1 MKSSVKSD
9 PSRERRFRALIRG
22 EFRPEFNREVA
33 IAVRRALREA
43 RRKQGA
49 LPVRTAAEGI
59 PTAGRP
65 VPPSGME
72 SARPGIEGAML
83 SGANGAMLSG
93 MDGVRPGMD
102 GARPSGMEGAVPS
115 DIQTDERRAI
125 HNALVRAQYKVWLAQ
140 EAEAKRRYPNLS
152 LEQELKN
159 PDFVRLLTDPKRP
172 MTVCRAYEAV
182 HLDDIQTD
190 IAREAA
196 VRTAVRMAALSR
208 RPRESGAAPQAGL
221 PMHYGAADPKSRAE
235 IARRALRG
243 ERITL

>member
-1 MKSSVKSD
+1 MKQSVKSD
-9 PSRERRFRALIRG
+9 PSRERRFRALIQG

-33 IAVRRALREA
+33 IAVRRALRQA
-43 RRKQGA
+43 RAKQQGVSDETGKTA
-49 LPVRTAAEGI
+49 LPVRLAAGDRPTGEG
-59 PTAGRP
+59 
-65 VPPSGME
+65 M
-72 SARPGIEGAML
+72 RPGADSMRTVV
-83 SGANGAMLSG
+83 
-93 MDGVRPGMD
+93 DPVRPGEQ
-102 GARPSGMEGAVPS
+102 P
-115 DIQTDERRAI
+115 DERVRQTV
-125 HNALVRAQYKVWLAQ
+125 HDALVRAQYKVWQAQ
-140 EAEAKRRYPNLS
+140 EAEAKRRYPAMS
-152 LEQELKN
+152 LERELQN

-182 HLDDIQTD
+182 HLDDIQAD

-221 PMHYGAADPKSRAE
+221 PMHYGASDPKSRAE

>member
-1 MKSSVKSD
+1 MKQSVKSD
-9 PSRERRFRALIRG
+9 PSRERRFRALIQG

-33 IAVRRALREA
+33 IAVRRALRQA
-43 RRKQGA
+43 RAKQQGVSDETGKPA
-49 LPVRTAAEGI
+49 LPVRLAAGDRPTGEGMR
-59 PTAGRP
+59 PGVDPARP
-65 VPPSGME
+65 VVDP
-72 SARPGIEGAML
+72 
-83 SGANGAMLSG
+83 
-93 MDGVRPGMD
+93 VRPNEQPD
-102 GARPSGMEGAVPS
+102 ARVR
-115 DIQTDERRAI
+115 QTVHD
-125 HNALVRAQYKVWLAQ
+125 ALVRAQYKVWQAQ
-140 EAEAKRRYPNLS
+140 AKRRYPAMS
-152 LEQELKN
+152 LERELQN

-182 HLDDIQTD
+182 HLDDIQAD

-221 PMHYGAADPKSRAE
+221 PMHYGASDPKSRAE

>member
-1 MKSSVKSD
+1 MKQSVKSD
-9 PSRERRFRALIRG
+9 PSRERRFRALIQG

-33 IAVRRALREA
+33 IAVRRALRQA
-43 RRKQGA
+43 RAKQQGVSDETGKPA
-49 LPVRTAAEGI
+49 LPVRLAAGDRPTGEGMRQAVD
-59 PTAGRP
+59 P
-65 VPPSGME
+65 
-72 SARPGIEGAML
+72 ARVMTDP
-83 SGANGAMLSG
+83 
-93 MDGVRPGMD
+93 VRPGEQ
-102 GARPSGMEGAVPS
+102 P
-115 DIQTDERRAI
+115 DERVRQTV
-125 HNALVRAQYKVWLAQ
+125 HDALVRAQYKVWQAQ
-140 EAEAKRRYPNLS
+140 EAEAKRRYPAMS
-152 LEQELKN
+152 LERELQN

-182 HLDDIQTD
+182 HLDDIQAD

-221 PMHYGAADPKSRAE
+221 PMHYGASDPKSRAE

>member
-1 MKSSVKSD
+1 MKQSVKSD
-9 PSRERRFRALIRG
+9 PSRERRFRALIQG

-33 IAVRRALREA
+33 IAVRRALRQA
-43 RRKQGA
+43 RAKQQGASDETGKPA
-49 LPVRTAAEGI
+49 LPVRLAAGDRPTGEGMRQAVD
-59 PTAGRP
+59 P
-65 VPPSGME
+65 
-72 SARPGIEGAML
+72 ARAMT
-83 SGANGAMLSG
+83 
-93 MDGVRPGMD
+93 DPVRPGEQ
-102 GARPSGMEGAVPS
+102 P
-115 DIQTDERRAI
+115 DERVRQTV
-125 HNALVRAQYKVWLAQ
+125 HDALVRAQYKVWRAQ
-140 EAEAKRRYPNLS
+140 EAEAKRRYPAMS
-152 LEQELKN
+152 LERELQN

-182 HLDDIQTD
+182 HLDDIQAD

-221 PMHYGAADPKSRAE
+221 PMHYGASDPKSRAE

>member
-1 MKSSVKSD
+1 MKQSVKSD
-9 PSRERRFRALIRG
+9 PSRERRFRALIQG

-33 IAVRRALREA
+33 IAVRRALRQA
-43 RRKQGA
+43 RAKQQGVSDETGKPA
-49 LPVRTAAEGI
+49 LPVRLAAGDRLTGEGMRQGVD
-59 PTAGRP
+59 P
-65 VPPSGME
+65 
-72 SARPGIEGAML
+72 
-83 SGANGAMLSG
+83 
-93 MDGVRPGMD
+93 VRPGEQ
-102 GARPSGMEGAVPS
+102 P
-115 DIQTDERRAI
+115 DERVRQTV
-125 HNALVRAQYKVWLAQ
+125 HDALVRAQYKVWQAQ
-140 EAEAKRRYPNLS
+140 EAEAKRRYPAMS
-152 LEQELKN
+152 LERELQN

-182 HLDDIQTD
+182 HLDDIQAD

-221 PMHYGAADPKSRAE
+221 PMHYGASDPKSRAE

>member
-1 MKSSVKSD
+1 MKQSVKSD
-9 PSRERRFRALIRG
+9 PSRERRFRALIQG

-33 IAVRRALREA
+33 IAVRRALRQA
-43 RRKQGA
+43 RAKQQGVSDETGKTA
-49 LPVRTAAEGI
+49 LPVRLAAGDPTGEGM
-59 PTAGRP
+59 RP
-65 VPPSGME
+65 VVDP
-72 SARPGIEGAML
+72 
-83 SGANGAMLSG
+83 
-93 MDGVRPGMD
+93 VRPGEQ
-102 GARPSGMEGAVPS
+102 P
-115 DIQTDERRAI
+115 DERVRQTV
-125 HNALVRAQYKVWLAQ
+125 HDALVRAQYKVWQAQ
-140 EAEAKRRYPNLS
+140 EAEAKRRYPAMS
-152 LEQELKN
+152 LERELQN

-182 HLDDIQTD
+182 HLDDIQAD

-221 PMHYGAADPKSRAE
+221 PMHYGASDPKSRAE

>member
-1 MKSSVKSD
+1 MKQSVKSD
-9 PSRERRFRALIRG
+9 PSRERRFRALIQG

-33 IAVRRALREA
+33 IAVRRALRQA
-43 RRKQGA
+43 RAKQQGVSDETGKPA
-49 LPVRTAAEGI
+49 LPVRLAAGDRLTGEGMRQAVD
-59 PTAGRP
+59 P
-65 VPPSGME
+65 
-72 SARPGIEGAML
+72 ARAMT
-83 SGANGAMLSG
+83 
-93 MDGVRPGMD
+93 DPVRPGD
-102 GARPSGMEGAVPS
+102 QP
-115 DIQTDERRAI
+115 DERVRQTV
-125 HNALVRAQYKVWLAQ
+125 HDALVRAQYKVWQAQ
-140 EAEAKRRYPNLS
+140 EAEAKRRYPAMS
-152 LEQELKN
+152 LERELQN

-182 HLDDIQTD
+182 HLDDIQAD

-221 PMHYGAADPKSRAE
+221 PMHYGASDPKSRAE

>member
-1 MKSSVKSD
+1 MKQSVKSD
-9 PSRERRFRALIRG
+9 PSREHRFRALIQG

-33 IAVRRALREA
+33 IAVRRALRQA
-43 RRKQGA
+43 RAKQQGVSDETGKPA
-49 LPVRTAAEGI
+49 LPVRLAAGDRPTGEGMRQAVD
-59 PTAGRP
+59 PARAMTDP
-65 VPPSGME
+65 VC
-72 SARPGIEGAML
+72 PGEQ
-83 SGANGAMLSG
+83 
-93 MDGVRPGMD
+93 P
-102 GARPSGMEGAVPS
+102 
-115 DIQTDERRAI
+115 DERVRQTV
-125 HNALVRAQYKVWLAQ
+125 HDALVRAQYKVWQAQ
-140 EAEAKRRYPNLS
+140 EAEAKRRYPAMS
-152 LEQELKN
+152 LERELQN

-182 HLDDIQTD
+182 HLDDIQAD

-221 PMHYGAADPKSRAE
+221 PMHYGASDPKSRAE

>member
-1 MKSSVKSD
+1 MKQSVKSD
-9 PSRERRFRALIRG
+9 PSRERRFRALIQG

-33 IAVRRALREA
+33 IAVRRALRQA
-43 RRKQGA
+43 RAKQQGVSDETGKTA
-49 LPVRTAAEGI
+49 LPVRLAAGDRPTGEGMR
-59 PTAGRP
+59 PGVDPARP
-65 VPPSGME
+65 VVDP
-72 SARPGIEGAML
+72 
-83 SGANGAMLSG
+83 
-93 MDGVRPGMD
+93 VRPGEQ
-102 GARPSGMEGAVPS
+102 P
-115 DIQTDERRAI
+115 DERVRQTV
-125 HNALVRAQYKVWLAQ
+125 HDALVRAQYKVWQAQ
-140 EAEAKRRYPNLS
+140 EAEAKRRYPAMS
-152 LEQELKN
+152 LERELQN

-182 HLDDIQTD
+182 HLDDIQAD

-221 PMHYGAADPKSRAE
+221 PMHYGASDPKSRAE

>member
-1 MKSSVKSD
+1 MKQSVKSD
-9 PSRERRFRALIRG
+9 PSRERRFRALIQG

-33 IAVRRALREA
+33 IAVRRALRQA
-43 RRKQGA
+43 RRKQQGSGVPVGNGNPDTQGVLTA
-49 LPVRTAAEGI
+49 RAAVPADRPVAESVRPDMVSEPVR
-59 PTAGRP
+59 PDVQPDDRL
-65 VPPSGME
+65 
-72 SARPGIEGAML
+72 R
-83 SGANGAMLSG
+83 
-93 MDGVRPGMD
+93 
-102 GARPSGMEGAVPS
+102 
-115 DIQTDERRAI
+115 QTVHD
-125 HNALVRAQYKVWLAQ
+125 ALVRAQYKVWQAQ
-140 EAEAKRRYPNLS
+140 EAEARRRYPAMS
-152 LEQELKN
+152 LEQELQN

-182 HLDDIQTD
+182 HLDDIQSE

-221 PMHYGAADPKSRAE
+221 PMHYGASDPKSRAE

>member
-1 MKSSVKSD
+1 MKQSVKSD
-9 PSRERRFRALIRG
+9 PSRERRFRALIQG

-33 IAVRRALREA
+33 IAVRRALRQA
-43 RRKQGA
+43 RAKQQGVSDETGKPA
-49 LPVRTAAEGI
+49 LPVRLAAGDRPTGEGMHQVI
-59 PTAGRP
+59 DPARP
-65 VPPSGME
+65 VVDP
-72 SARPGIEGAML
+72 
-83 SGANGAMLSG
+83 
-93 MDGVRPGMD
+93 VRPGEQ
-102 GARPSGMEGAVPS
+102 P
-115 DIQTDERRAI
+115 DERVRQTV
-125 HNALVRAQYKVWLAQ
+125 HDALVRAQYKVWQAQ
-140 EAEAKRRYPNLS
+140 EAEAKRRYPAMS
-152 LEQELKN
+152 LERELQN

-182 HLDDIQTD
+182 HLDDIQAD

-221 PMHYGAADPKSRAE
+221 PMHYGASDPKSRAE

>member
-1 MKSSVKSD
+1 MKQSVKSD
-9 PSRERRFRALIRG
+9 PSRERRFRALIQG

-33 IAVRRALREA
+33 IAVRRALRQA
-43 RRKQGA
+43 RAKQQGVSDETGKPA
-49 LPVRTAAEGI
+49 LPVCLAAGDRPTGEG
-59 PTAGRP
+59 
-65 VPPSGME
+65 MHQ
-72 SARPGIEGAML
+72 GIDAMRQVVD
-83 SGANGAMLSG
+83 S
-93 MDGVRPGMD
+93 VRPGD
-102 GARPSGMEGAVPS
+102 QP
-115 DIQTDERRAI
+115 DERVRQTV
-125 HNALVRAQYKVWLAQ
+125 HDALVRAQYKVWQAQ
-140 EAEAKRRYPNLS
+140 EAEAKRRYPAMS
-152 LEQELKN
+152 LERELQN

-182 HLDDIQTD
+182 HLDDIQAD

-221 PMHYGAADPKSRAE
+221 PMHYGASDPKSRAE

>member
-1 MKSSVKSD
+1 MKQSVKSD
-9 PSRERRFRALIRG
+9 PSRERRFRALIQG

-33 IAVRRALREA
+33 IAVRRALRQA
-43 RRKQGA
+43 RAKQQGVSDETGKPA
-49 LPVRTAAEGI
+49 LPVRLAAGDRPTGEGMRQAVD
-59 PTAGRP
+59 P
-65 VPPSGME
+65 
-72 SARPGIEGAML
+72 ARAMT
-83 SGANGAMLSG
+83 
-93 MDGVRPGMD
+93 DPVRPGEQ
-102 GARPSGMEGAVPS
+102 P
-115 DIQTDERRAI
+115 DERVRQTV
-125 HNALVRAQYKVWLAQ
+125 HDALVRAQYKVWQAQ
-140 EAEAKRRYPNLS
+140 EAETKRRYPAMS
-152 LEQELKN
+152 LERELQN

-182 HLDDIQTD
+182 HLDDIQAD

-221 PMHYGAADPKSRAE
+221 PMHYGASDPKSRAE

>member
-1 MKSSVKSD
+1 MKQSVKSD
-9 PSRERRFRALIRG
+9 PSRERRFRALIQG

-33 IAVRRALREA
+33 IAVRRALRQA
-43 RRKQGA
+43 RAKQQGVSDETGKPA
-49 LPVRTAAEGI
+49 LPVRLAAGDR
-59 PTAGRP
+59 PAGD
-65 VPPSGME
+65 GL
-72 SARPGIEGAML
+72 RPGIDPARVMT
-83 SGANGAMLSG
+83 
-93 MDGVRPGMD
+93 DPVRPGEQ
-102 GARPSGMEGAVPS
+102 P
-115 DIQTDERRAI
+115 DERVRQTV
-125 HNALVRAQYKVWLAQ
+125 HDALVRAQYKVWQAQ
-140 EAEAKRRYPNLS
+140 EAEAKRRYPAMS
-152 LEQELKN
+152 LERELQN

-182 HLDDIQTD
+182 HLDDIQAD

-221 PMHYGAADPKSRAE
+221 PMHYGASDPKSRAE

>member
-1 MKSSVKSD
+1 MKQSVKSE
-9 PSRERRFRALIRG
+9 PSRERRFRALIQG

-33 IAVRRALREA
+33 IAVRRALRQA
-43 RRKQGA
+43 RAKQQGVSDETGKTA
-49 LPVRTAAEGI
+49 LPVRLAAGDR
-59 PTAGRP
+59 PTGD
-65 VPPSGME
+65 GL
-72 SARPGIEGAML
+72 RPGAESMRQGVD
-83 SGANGAMLSG
+83 S
-93 MDGVRPGMD
+93 VRPGEQPD
-102 GARPSGMEGAVPS
+102 ARVR
-115 DIQTDERRAI
+115 QTVHD
-125 HNALVRAQYKVWLAQ
+125 ALVRAQYKVWQAQ
-140 EAEAKRRYPNLS
+140 EAEAKRRYPAMS
-152 LEQELKN
+152 LERELQN

-182 HLDDIQTD
+182 HLDDIQAD

-221 PMHYGAADPKSRAE
+221 PMHYGASDPKSRAE

>member
-1 MKSSVKSD
+1 MKQSVKSD
-9 PSRERRFRALIRG
+9 PSRERRFRALIQG

-33 IAVRRALREA
+33 IAVRRALRQA
-43 RRKQGA
+43 RAKQQGVSDETGKTA
-49 LPVRTAAEGI
+49 LPVRLAAGDR
-59 PTAGRP
+59 PTGDGLRPGADAMRP
-65 VPPSGME
+65 VVDP
-72 SARPGIEGAML
+72 
-83 SGANGAMLSG
+83 
-93 MDGVRPGMD
+93 VRPGEQ
-102 GARPSGMEGAVPS
+102 P
-115 DIQTDERRAI
+115 DERVRQTV
-125 HNALVRAQYKVWLAQ
+125 HDALVRAQYKVWQAQ
-140 EAEAKRRYPNLS
+140 EAEAKRRYPAMS
-152 LEQELKN
+152 LERELQN

-182 HLDDIQTD
+182 HLDDIQAD

-221 PMHYGAADPKSRAE
+221 PMHYGASDPKSRAE

>member
-1 MKSSVKSD
+1 MKQSVKSD
-9 PSRERRFRALIRG
+9 PSRERRFRALIQG

-33 IAVRRALREA
+33 IAVRRALRQA
-43 RRKQGA
+43 RAKQQGVSDETGKTA
-49 LPVRTAAEGI
+49 LPVRLAARDRPTGEGMR
-59 PTAGRP
+59 PGADSMRP
-65 VPPSGME
+65 VVDS
-72 SARPGIEGAML
+72 
-83 SGANGAMLSG
+83 
-93 MDGVRPGMD
+93 VRPGEQ
-102 GARPSGMEGAVPS
+102 P
-115 DIQTDERRAI
+115 DERVRQTV
-125 HNALVRAQYKVWLAQ
+125 HDALVRAQYKVWQAQ
-140 EAEAKRRYPNLS
+140 EAEAKRRYPAMS
-152 LEQELKN
+152 LERELQN

-182 HLDDIQTD
+182 HLDDIQAD

-221 PMHYGAADPKSRAE
+221 PMHYGASDPKSRAE

>member
-1 MKSSVKSD
+1 MKQSVKSD
-9 PSRERRFRALIRG
+9 PSRERRFRALIQG

-33 IAVRRALREA
+33 IAVRRALRQA
-43 RRKQGA
+43 RAKQQGVSDETGKTA
-49 LPVRTAAEGI
+49 LPVRLAAGDRPTGEGMR
-59 PTAGRP
+59 PGVDPARP
-65 VPPSGME
+65 VVDP
-72 SARPGIEGAML
+72 
-83 SGANGAMLSG
+83 
-93 MDGVRPGMD
+93 VRPGEQ
-102 GARPSGMEGAVPS
+102 P
-115 DIQTDERRAI
+115 DERVRQTV
-125 HNALVRAQYKVWLAQ
+125 HDALVRAQYKVWQAQ
-140 EAEAKRRYPNLS
+140 EAEAKRRYPAMS
-152 LEQELKN
+152 LERELQN

-182 HLDDIQTD
+182 HLDDIQAD

-221 PMHYGAADPKSRAE
+221 PMHYGASNPKSRAE

>member
-1 MKSSVKSD
+1 MKQSVKSD
-9 PSRERRFRALIRG
+9 PSRERRFRALIQG

-33 IAVRRALREA
+33 IAVRRALRQA
-43 RRKQGA
+43 RAKQQGVSDETGKTA
-49 LPVRTAAEGI
+49 LPVRLAAGDR
-59 PTAGRP
+59 PTGDGLRPGADAMRP
-65 VPPSGME
+65 VVDP
-72 SARPGIEGAML
+72 
-83 SGANGAMLSG
+83 
-93 MDGVRPGMD
+93 VRPGEQ
-102 GARPSGMEGAVPS
+102 P
-115 DIQTDERRAI
+115 DERVRQTV
-125 HNALVRAQYKVWLAQ
+125 HDALVRAQYKVWQAQ
-140 EAEAKRRYPNLS
+140 EAEAKRRYPAMS
-152 LEQELKN
+152 LERELQN

-182 HLDDIQTD
+182 HLDDIQAD

-221 PMHYGAADPKSRAE
+221 PIHYGASDPKSRAE

>member
-1 MKSSVKSD
+1 MKQSVKSD
-9 PSRERRFRALIRG
+9 PSRERRFRALIQG

-33 IAVRRALREA
+33 IAVRRALRQA
-43 RRKQGA
+43 RAKQQGVSDETGKTA
-49 LPVRTAAEGI
+49 LPVRLAAGDRPTGEG
-59 PTAGRP
+59 
-65 VPPSGME
+65 M
-72 SARPGIEGAML
+72 RPGADTMR
-83 SGANGAMLSG
+83 SVVDS
-93 MDGVRPGMD
+93 VRPGEQ
-102 GARPSGMEGAVPS
+102 P
-115 DIQTDERRAI
+115 DERVRQTV
-125 HNALVRAQYKVWLAQ
+125 HDALVRAQYKVWQAQ
-140 EAEAKRRYPNLS
+140 EAEAKRRYPAMS
-152 LEQELKN
+152 LERELQN

-182 HLDDIQTD
+182 HLDDIQAD

-221 PMHYGAADPKSRAE
+221 PMHYGASDPKSRAE

>member
-1 MKSSVKSD
+1 MKQSVKSD
-9 PSRERRFRALIRG
+9 PSRERRFRALIQG

-33 IAVRRALREA
+33 IAVRRALRQA
-43 RRKQGA
+43 RAKQQGVSDETGKPA
-49 LPVRTAAEGI
+49 LPVRLAAGDRPTGEGMR
-59 PTAGRP
+59 PGVDPARP
-65 VPPSGME
+65 VVDP
-72 SARPGIEGAML
+72 
-83 SGANGAMLSG
+83 
-93 MDGVRPGMD
+93 VRPGKQPD
-102 GARPSGMEGAVPS
+102 ARVR
-115 DIQTDERRAI
+115 QTVHD
-125 HNALVRAQYKVWLAQ
+125 ALVRAQYKVWQAQ
-140 EAEAKRRYPNLS
+140 EAEAKRRYPAMS
-152 LEQELKN
+152 LERELQN

-182 HLDDIQTD
+182 HLDDIQAD

-221 PMHYGAADPKSRAE
+221 PMHYGASDPKSRAE

>member
-1 MKSSVKSD
+1 MKQSVKSD
-9 PSRERRFRALIRG
+9 PSRERRFRALIQG

-33 IAVRRALREA
+33 IAVRRALRQA
-43 RRKQGA
+43 RAKQQGVSDETGKPA
-49 LPVRTAAEGI
+49 LPVRLAAGDRLTGEG
-59 PTAGRP
+59 
-65 VPPSGME
+65 M
-72 SARPGIEGAML
+72 RPGIDPARVMT
-83 SGANGAMLSG
+83 
-93 MDGVRPGMD
+93 DPVRPD
-102 GARPSGMEGAVPS
+102 EQP
-115 DIQTDERRAI
+115 DERVRQTV
-125 HNALVRAQYKVWLAQ
+125 HDALVRAQYKVWQAQ
-140 EAEAKRRYPNLS
+140 EAEAKRRYPAMS
-152 LEQELKN
+152 LERELQN

-182 HLDDIQTD
+182 HLDDIQAD

-221 PMHYGAADPKSRAE
+221 PMHYGASDPKSRAE

>member
-1 MKSSVKSD
+1 MKQSVKSD
-9 PSRERRFRALIRG
+9 PSRERRFRALIQG

-33 IAVRRALREA
+33 IAVRRALRQA
-43 RRKQGA
+43 RAKQQGASDETGKTA
-49 LPVRTAAEGI
+49 LPVRLAAGDRPTGEGMHQGI
-59 PTAGRP
+59 DPARP
-65 VPPSGME
+65 VVDP
-72 SARPGIEGAML
+72 
-83 SGANGAMLSG
+83 
-93 MDGVRPGMD
+93 VRPGEQ
-102 GARPSGMEGAVPS
+102 P
-115 DIQTDERRAI
+115 DERVRQTV
-125 HNALVRAQYKVWLAQ
+125 HDALVRAQYKVWQAQ
-140 EAEAKRRYPNLS
+140 EAEAKRRYPAMS
-152 LEQELKN
+152 LERELQN

-182 HLDDIQTD
+182 HLDDIQAD

-221 PMHYGAADPKSRAE
+221 PMHYGASDPKSRAE

>member
-1 MKSSVKSD
+1 MKQSVKSD
-9 PSRERRFRALIRG
+9 PSRERRFRALIQG

-33 IAVRRALREA
+33 IAVRRALRQA
-43 RRKQGA
+43 RAKQQGVSDETGKPA
-49 LPVRTAAEGI
+49 LPVRLAAGDR
-59 PTAGRP
+59 PTGDGMRPGVDPARP
-65 VPPSGME
+65 VVDP
-72 SARPGIEGAML
+72 
-83 SGANGAMLSG
+83 
-93 MDGVRPGMD
+93 VRPGEQ
-102 GARPSGMEGAVPS
+102 P
-115 DIQTDERRAI
+115 DERVRQTV
-125 HNALVRAQYKVWLAQ
+125 HDALVRAQYKVWQAQ
-140 EAEAKRRYPNLS
+140 EAEAKRRYPAMS
-152 LEQELKN
+152 LERELQN

-182 HLDDIQTD
+182 HLDDIQAD

-221 PMHYGAADPKSRAE
+221 PMHYGASDPKSRAE

>member
-1 MKSSVKSD
+1 MKQSVKSD
-9 PSRERRFRALIRG
+9 PSRERRFRALIQG

-33 IAVRRALREA
+33 IAVRRALRQA
-43 RRKQGA
+43 RAKQQGVSDETGKTA
-49 LPVRTAAEGI
+49 LPVRLAAGDRLAGEG
-59 PTAGRP
+59 
-65 VPPSGME
+65 M
-72 SARPGIEGAML
+72 RPGADSMRTVVDPVR
-83 SGANGAMLSG
+83 SGEQ
-93 MDGVRPGMD
+93 P
-102 GARPSGMEGAVPS
+102 
-115 DIQTDERRAI
+115 DERVRQTV
-125 HNALVRAQYKVWLAQ
+125 HDALVRAQYKVWQAQ
-140 EAEAKRRYPNLS
+140 EAEAKRRYPAMS
-152 LEQELKN
+152 LERELQN

-182 HLDDIQTD
+182 HLDDIQAD

-221 PMHYGAADPKSRAE
+221 PMHYGASDPKSRAE

>member
-1 MKSSVKSD
+1 MKQSVKSD
-9 PSRERRFRALIRG
+9 PSRERRFRALIQG

-33 IAVRRALREA
+33 IAVRRALRQVRA
-43 RRKQGA
+43 KQQGASDETGKPA
-49 LPVRTAAEGI
+49 LPVRLAAGDR
-59 PTAGRP
+59 PTGDGLRPGADAMRP
-65 VPPSGME
+65 VVDS
-72 SARPGIEGAML
+72 
-83 SGANGAMLSG
+83 
-93 MDGVRPGMD
+93 VRPGD
-102 GARPSGMEGAVPS
+102 QPDARVR
-115 DIQTDERRAI
+115 QTVHD
-125 HNALVRAQYKVWLAQ
+125 ALVRAQYKVWQAQ
-140 EAEAKRRYPNLS
+140 EAEAKRRYPAMS
-152 LEQELKN
+152 LERELQN

-182 HLDDIQTD
+182 HLDDIQAD

-221 PMHYGAADPKSRAE
+221 PMHYGASDPKSRAE

>member
-1 MKSSVKSD
+1 MKQSVKSD
-9 PSRERRFRALIRG
+9 PSRERRFRALIQG

-33 IAVRRALREA
+33 IAVRRALRQA
-43 RRKQGA
+43 RAKQQGVSDETGKTA
-49 LPVRTAAEGI
+49 LPVRLAAGDRPTGEG
-59 PTAGRP
+59 
-65 VPPSGME
+65 M
-72 SARPGIEGAML
+72 RPGIDPARVMT
-83 SGANGAMLSG
+83 
-93 MDGVRPGMD
+93 DPVRPGEQPD
-102 GARPSGMEGAVPS
+102 ESVR
-115 DIQTDERRAI
+115 QTVHD
-125 HNALVRAQYKVWLAQ
+125 ALVRAQYKVWQAQ
-140 EAEAKRRYPNLS
+140 EAEAKRRYPAMS
-152 LEQELKN
+152 LERELQN

-182 HLDDIQTD
+182 HLDDIQAD

-221 PMHYGAADPKSRAE
+221 PMHYGASDPKSRAE

>member
-1 MKSSVKSD
+1 MKQSVKSD
-9 PSRERRFRALIRG
+9 PSRERRFRALIQG

-33 IAVRRALREA
+33 IAVRRALRQA
-43 RRKQGA
+43 RAKQQGASDETGKPA
-49 LPVRTAAEGI
+49 LPVRLAAGD
-59 PTAGRP
+59 RP
-65 VPPSGME
+65 VGEGM
-72 SARPGIEGAML
+72 RPGIDPARVMT
-83 SGANGAMLSG
+83 
-93 MDGVRPGMD
+93 DPVRPGEQ
-102 GARPSGMEGAVPS
+102 P
-115 DIQTDERRAI
+115 DERVRQTV
-125 HNALVRAQYKVWLAQ
+125 HDALVRAQYKVWQAQ
-140 EAEAKRRYPNLS
+140 EAEAKRRYPAMS
-152 LEQELKN
+152 LERELQN

-182 HLDDIQTD
+182 HLDDIQAD

-221 PMHYGAADPKSRAE
+221 PMHYGASDPKSRAE

>member
-1 MKSSVKSD
+1 MKQSVKSD
-9 PSRERRFRALIRG
+9 PSRERRFRALIQG

-33 IAVRRALREA
+33 IAVRRALRQA
-43 RRKQGA
+43 RAKQQGVSDETGKTA
-49 LPVRTAAEGI
+49 LPVRLAAGDRPTGEGMR
-59 PTAGRP
+59 PGADAMRP
-65 VPPSGME
+65 VVDP
-72 SARPGIEGAML
+72 
-83 SGANGAMLSG
+83 
-93 MDGVRPGMD
+93 VRPGEQ
-102 GARPSGMEGAVPS
+102 P
-115 DIQTDERRAI
+115 DERVRQTV
-125 HNALVRAQYKVWLAQ
+125 HDALVRAQYKVWQAQ
-140 EAEAKRRYPNLS
+140 ETEAKRRYPAMS
-152 LEQELKN
+152 LERELQN

-182 HLDDIQTD
+182 HLDDIQAD

-221 PMHYGAADPKSRAE
+221 PMHYGASDPKSRAE

>member
-1 MKSSVKSD
+1 MKQSVKSD
-9 PSRERRFRALIRG
+9 PSRERRFRALIQG

-33 IAVRRALREA
+33 IAVRRALRQA
-43 RRKQGA
+43 RAKQQGVSDETGKPA
-49 LPVRTAAEGI
+49 LPVRLAAGDRPTGEGMRQAVD
-59 PTAGRP
+59 PARAMTDP
-65 VPPSGME
+65 VC
-72 SARPGIEGAML
+72 PGEQ
-83 SGANGAMLSG
+83 
-93 MDGVRPGMD
+93 P
-102 GARPSGMEGAVPS
+102 
-115 DIQTDERRAI
+115 DERVRQTV
-125 HNALVRAQYKVWLAQ
+125 HDALVRAQYKVWQAQ
-140 EAEAKRRYPNLS
+140 EAETKRRYPAMS
-152 LEQELKN
+152 LERELQN

-182 HLDDIQTD
+182 HLDDIQAD

-221 PMHYGAADPKSRAE
+221 PMHYGASDPKSRAE

>member
-1 MKSSVKSD
+1 MKQSVKSD
-9 PSRERRFRALIRG
+9 PSRERRFRALIQG

-33 IAVRRALREA
+33 IAVRRALRQA
-43 RRKQGA
+43 RLKQQGVSDETGKTA
-49 LPVRTAAEGI
+49 LPVRLAAGDRPTGEG
-59 PTAGRP
+59 
-65 VPPSGME
+65 MHQ
-72 SARPGIEGAML
+72 GADSMRQ
-83 SGANGAMLSG
+83 GV
-93 MDGVRPGMD
+93 DPVRPGEQ
-102 GARPSGMEGAVPS
+102 P
-115 DIQTDERRAI
+115 DERVRQAV
-125 HNALVRAQYKVWLAQ
+125 HDALVRAQYKVWQAQ
-140 EAEAKRRYPNLS
+140 EAEAKRRYPAMS
-152 LEQELKN
+152 LERELQN

-182 HLDDIQTD
+182 HLDDIQAD

-221 PMHYGAADPKSRAE
+221 PMHYGASDPKSRAE